1 MTIRV
6 LLVDDDPAVSKLIG
20 IYLRSYLDD
29 FMIEAKSSGEE
40 TIDMIK
46 ELIESNRREMLPN
59 LTVLDYRMPG
69 VGGLEVAAE
78 ISSIG
83 LKNIYL
89 MTAYLSPELIAAAQL
104 AGAKGIMKKSEGFQE
119 LAKKIAEIARAISP
133 Q

>member
-1 MTIRV
+1 MRI

-20 IYLRSYLDD
+20 IYLRGFLDD
-29 FMIEAKSSGEE
+29 FMIETMTSGED

-46 ELIESNRREMLPN
+46 ERVESSKTEVIPN

-78 ISSIG
+78 LSSMG

-89 MTAYLSPELIAAAQL
+89 MNQMI
-104 AGAKGIMKKSEGFQE
+104 K
-119 LAKKIAEIARAISP
+119 
-133 Q
+133 